1 MSLTNIAE
9 SVLKCILPV
18 LIFFA
23 FYDSIDRHESRLE
36 RKREIYNNFKNTTLS
51 IIIKKWEKTH
61 YDFSKLHKITSFLN
75 DDNDYYFRLW
85 CTFTYSVIYNF
96 LPVLRPK
103 IFLKKIL
110 HFINEYPFWAG
121 LIIFFSIELISNMV
135 PLIDT
140 EVLLKHSM
148 LTIISNKILLV
159 ISNIKLY

>member
-1 MSLTNIAE
+1 MSLTNSI
-9 SVLKCILPV
+9 KYTLPV

-75 DDNDYYFRLW
+75 NENDFRCWYTL
-85 CTFTYSVIYNF
+85 TYIVIYNLNITGYF
-96 LPVLRPK
+96 S
-103 IFLKKIL
+103 LKTIYNNIL

-140 EVLLKHSM
+140 EVLLKYSM
-148 LTIISNKILLV
+148 ANLIINKILIVMTSYANRIFNL
-159 ISNIKLY
+159 

>member
-75 DDNDYYFRLW
+75 NENDFRCWYTL
-85 CTFTYSVIYNF
+85 TYIYIYNF
-96 LPVLRPK
+96 LPVHFQFFSLM
-103 IFLKKIL
+103 LL

>member
-1 MSLTNIAE
+1 M
-9 SVLKCILPV
+9 
-18 LIFFA
+18 
-23 FYDSIDRHESRLE
+23 
-36 RKREIYNNFKNTTLS
+36 
-51 IIIKKWEKTH
+51 
-61 YDFSKLHKITSFLN
+61 N
-75 DDNDYYFRLW
+75 DDNDYISLFFFLIY
-85 CTFTYSVIYNF
+85 TVIYNF

-148 LTIISNKILLV
+148 FTIISNKIVSVFGIYTDRIFNL
-159 ISNIKLY
+159 